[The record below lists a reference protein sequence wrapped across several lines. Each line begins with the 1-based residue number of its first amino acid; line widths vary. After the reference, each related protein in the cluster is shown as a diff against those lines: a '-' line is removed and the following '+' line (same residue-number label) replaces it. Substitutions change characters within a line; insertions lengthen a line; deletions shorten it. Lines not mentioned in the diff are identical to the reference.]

1 VRGVPHLKELNEKF
15 RSRGFEIVAVSD
27 EDEHKIDS
35 FVKEHSIEYGT
46 IRAQGVLDLY
56 GGRGYPSAWALDTE
70 GKVVWSGHPA
80 NVTGDMVEKWVE
92 NVAPTKVNK
101 ELNRALKGAV
111 KAFDSGELGKA
122 LTEAKE
128 LGDKTDDLA
137 AKADADYLESLVQK
151 HIDLNTAKRS
161 KAKESGDLV
170 ALGVALEEAATK
182 FKGHEIGEKADTELK
197 ELKKSKEFKDT
208 LDAHKELEKIKPYLK
223 DYRPSTARTKLEKIA
238 DKYPETPAG
247 KEAAELAKQFV
258 D

>member
-1 VRGVPHLKELNEKF
+1 MAQIPHLTEIHEKF
-15 RSRGFEIVAVSD
+15 SECGFIICSVSD
-27 EDEHKIDS
+27 EPT
-35 FVKEHSIEYGT
+35 GT
-46 IRAQGVLDLY
+46 IQSGMIDAKKPPYGIVAAKIGDLY
-56 GGRGYPSAWALDTE
+56 QTSGIPHAWVIDTE
-70 GKVVWSGHPA
+70 GKCVWKGHPGGL
-80 NVTGDMVEKWVE
+80 NNDMIEKWVE

-137 AKADADYLESLVQK
+137 AKVDADYLESLVQK

-223 DYRPSTARTKLEKIA
+223 DYRPSTARKKLEKIA